1 MRADLAG
8 RVAVVTGASR
18 GIGAAI
24 ARLLAE
30 RGADVRAVGR
40 RLVAL
45 DALGDGVR
53 PYRVDL
59 TDDAAVTALAAELG
73 HIDILVHSAGE
84 LRHAAVA
91 DAPLEDLDLQ
101 YRVNLR
107 APYRLTQAL
116 LPALRTSEGEVVF
129 INSSVYPAARAGTSQ
144 YAATKYGLAA
154 VADALRDELNTDG
167 IRVLSVFPGRTATP
181 MQARLHEAE
190 GRPYQPE
197 RLLQPEDVAAAVLGA
212 LELPRTA
219 EVTDLRIRP
228 FLKS

>member
-59 TDDAAVTALAAELG
+59 TDDAAVMARRPSWATLTSSYTAPASFATPP
-73 HIDILVHSAGE
+73 SP
-84 LRHAAVA
+84 R
-91 DAPLEDLDLQ
+91 PRSRDLDLQ
-101 YRVNLR
+101 TASTC
-107 APYRLTQAL
+107 APPT
-116 LPALRTSEGEVVF
+116 G
-129 INSSVYPAARAGTSQ
+129 
-144 YAATKYGLAA
+144 
-154 VADALRDELNTDG
+154 
-167 IRVLSVFPGRTATP
+167 
-181 MQARLHEAE
+181 
-190 GRPYQPE
+190 
-197 RLLQPEDVAAAVLGA
+197 
-212 LELPRTA
+212 
-219 EVTDLRIRP
+219 
-228 FLKS
+228 